1 MTPSASHRAQPASS
15 IDGSGARAGDR
26 TPQVVSPESKNNGKT
41 TQLIIFGVLLL
52 FSIWMLIKRLLPGA
66 PASTTS
72 LYHGKYGAVVHIL
85 DLFPILYVPI
95 IALFLWAFVTVA
107 LGKLSLVGEQP
118 PSQGPV
124 PDAPGKQPRST
135 PDLPS
140 TAAGGRGKLPR
151 WIIALLVVPL
161 LLVVIGL
168 SLDAYNT
175 FGGSHG
181 APRPLATSL
190 RSFQQGDAWDYRV
203 SGTASLPSG
212 KTGTITNGTLKVAIT
227 GLEVADFHNLTET
240 NDIDMTLSMDGK
252 TLPFS
257 HSQQEAFSQNPLGN
271 TYLMSDNSGPQ
282 DSIRHVRQPQVE
294 TPGVWSAALNQSSHL
309 DFDNGESHD
318 ETTTVVGTEVV
329 DTVLGRLTV
338 WRCTQNET
346 DSDGSHSK
354 TTLWFTP
361 QLGMPVRISGT
372 TTMADGTVLTL
383 TTELTK
389 TSVSL

>member
-15 IDGSGARAGDR
+15 TDGSGARAGDR

-52 FSIWMLIKRLLPGA
+52 FSVWMFVRRLSHGVS
-66 PASTTS
+66 ASTTAI
-72 LYHGKYGAVVHIL
+72 YHGKYGAVVHIL
-85 DLFPILYVPI
+85 DLFPILWMLL
-95 IALFLWAFVTVA
+95 IALFLWAFIA
-107 LGKLSLVGEQP
+107 AAMGKLSLVGEQP

-124 PDAPGKQPRST
+124 PDASGKQPRST
-135 PDLPS
+135 PDFSS
-140 TAAGGRGKLPR
+140 TAAGGRSKLPR
-151 WIIALLVVPL
+151 WLIALLVVPL
-161 LLVVIGL
+161 LLVVLGL

-181 APRPLATSL
+181 APRPLATRL
-190 RSFQQGDAWDYRV
+190 RSFQQGDSWDYRV
-203 SGTASLPSG
+203 NGTASLPGG
-212 KTGTITNGTLKVAIT
+212 KTGTIRDGTLKVAIT

-257 HSQQEAFSQNPLGN
+257 HSQQETFSQNLSGN
-271 TYLMSDNSGPQ
+271 TYLMSDNGGPQ

-294 TPGVWSAALNQSSHL
+294 TPGVWSAALIQSSHL
-309 DFDNGESHD
+309 DFDDGESHD
-318 ETTTVVGTEVV
+318 ETTTVQGSEVV

-338 WRCTQNET
+338 WRCTQDEA
-346 DSDGSHSK
+346 DADGTRSK
-354 TTLWFTP
+354 TTLWFAP
-361 QLGMPVRISGT
+361 QLGMPVRTSGT
-372 TTMADGTVLTL
+372 ITNPDGMVLTL

-389 TSVSL
+389 TSVLL